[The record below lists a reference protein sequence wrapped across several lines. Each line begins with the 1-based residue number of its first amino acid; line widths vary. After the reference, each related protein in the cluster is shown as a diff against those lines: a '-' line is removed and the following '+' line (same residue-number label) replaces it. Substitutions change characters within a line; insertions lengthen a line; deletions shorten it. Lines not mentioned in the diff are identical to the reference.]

1 MESMH
6 LHVPYRVFTIRT
18 LVALWAGSLFFAW
31 ALLVAGWL
39 VANGRL
45 EDFGARV
52 STDVKAL
59 DVARELEREILAHRR
74 EDLLWEATGL
84 DYHRHRSDEYL
95 LDAERIAEN
104 LDPYVTT
111 SREIQ
116 LLSEIRQRLTL
127 LSRTE
132 TPPDSV
138 EVDAKSVYGLLDA
151 LDQFQAQNKHQME
164 ESIRAASRLRQTI
177 SRWAIGLLASTA
189 GLLAFGT
196 LIVSRRVAGPALAL
210 TSVAEA
216 FGKGDFA
223 ARSPVRRN
231 DELGVLARTF
241 NNMASD
247 IADREKA
254 RLRFV
259 AMVAHDLKNPVL
271 AIEMTARLLREASD
285 DQQQRHSYLDAL
297 ATEAKRLRTIV
308 RDLTDDVQVA
318 SGHFTVRKAPVDLCA
333 LVRRLIQAQAAA
345 FSRHQLVLDMP
356 QICTVSGDAGR
367 LERVVMNLVSNAVKY
382 SPPGTCVTLRI
393 EEDRHSLVLT
403 VSDQGPGIPQEDLKV
418 LFQPFGRGRSADAL
432 AEGTGV
438 GLYVVRQIV
447 EAHGGKIDVQSE
459 FGKGATFR
467 VRLPLESQL
476 VAKACV
482 DLLEKP

>member
-1 MESMH
+1 M
-6 LHVPYRVFTIRT
+6 
-18 LVALWAGSLFFAW
+18 ALWAGSLFLAW

-39 VANGRL
+39 AANGRL
-45 EDFGARV
+45 ENFGTRV

-59 DVARELEREILAHRR
+59 DAARELELEILAHRR

-84 DYHRHRSDEYL
+84 DYHRHRSNGHL
-95 LDAERIAEN
+95 LNAERIAGDF
-104 LDPYVTT
+104 DPYVTT
-111 SREIQ
+111 SREAQ
-116 LLSEIRQRLTL
+116 LLSEIRERLTV

-132 TPPDSV
+132 TPPDLV
-138 EVDAKSVYGLLDA
+138 EVEARSVYGLLDA
-151 LDQFQAQNKHQME
+151 LSQFQAQNKHQME
-164 ESIRAASRLRQTI
+164 ESIRAASRLRQVI
-177 SRWAIGLLASTA
+177 SRWAIALLAGTA

-196 LIVSRRVAGPALAL
+196 LIVRRRVVRPALAL

-216 FGKGDFA
+216 FGSGDFA
-223 ARSPVRRN
+223 ARSPVLHD

-241 NNMASD
+241 NNMADD
-247 IADREKA
+247 IANREKG
-254 RLRFV
+254 RLRFI
-259 AMVAHDLKNPVL
+259 AMVVHDLKNPVL
-271 AIEMTARLLREASD
+271 AIEMTARLLPGASD
-285 DQQQRHSYLDAL
+285 DRQQRDSYLDAL
-297 ATEAKRLRTIV
+297 ACETKRLRTII

-333 LVRRLIQAQAAA
+333 LVRQLIQTQAAA
-345 FSRHQLVLDMP
+345 FSRHQLVLDIP
-356 QICTVSGDAGR
+356 QKCIVSGDAGR

-382 SPPGTCVTLRI
+382 SPPGTRVTLRV
-393 EEDRHSLVLT
+393 EEDRHFLVLS

-418 LFQPFGRGRSADAL
+418 LFQPFGRGRSADTL

-447 EAHGGKIDVQSE
+447 EAHGGRIDVQSE

-467 VRLPLESQL
+467 VRLPLESRL
-476 VAKACV
+476 VDKAHV